1 MSAWRLN
8 PVRKTASFKVR
19 VKTSMGKADMVPW
32 RVIGKTNLD
41 IQKTRKAIQNAY
53 YSLEDITRK
62 SVETDLAVSNA
73 DSHNPLTEHKR
84 S

>member
-19 VKTSMGKADMVPW
+19 VKTSLGKADMVPW
-32 RVIGKTNLD
+32 RAIGETNLD
-41 IQKTRKAIQNAY
+41 IQKTREAIQNAY
-53 YSLEDITRK
+53 HSLEDIPRK
-62 SVETDLAVSNA
+62 NMETDLAVSNA
-73 DSHNPLTEHKR
+73 NSHNALTEHKR